1 MPPTTMPIASAGNH
15 IWREVRVLIWPSEST
30 LHWGVFLRQSK
41 GTRLIWQRDLSRGGL
56 TDYDP
61 ATVESLSGIL
71 RTVAAALVEQA
82 DLADETS

>member
-1 MPPTTMPIASAGNH
+1 MATTMPIASAGSH
-15 IWREVRVLIWPSEST
+15 VWREVRVLIWPGERS
-30 LHWGVFLRQSK
+30 LHWAVLLRQTK
-41 GTRLIWQRDLSRGGL
+41 GTKLIWQRDLSRGGL

-61 ATVESLSGIL
+61 ETVESVGGIL